1 MSSTFEKRERAEE
14 AKYARDA
21 EVDFK
26 VNAKRNKLLGLW
38 AAGLIGLS
46 GEEAE
51 LFARQTVLADFEEPG
66 PEDVLRQVMKGLE
79 DANVRI
85 TEVEVRDKMEGLMK
99 VAREQVES

>member
-1 MSSTFEKRERAEE
+1 MSSTFEKRGKAQE

-38 AAGLIGLS
+38 AAELIGLS

-66 PEDVLRQVMKGLE
+66 QEDVLSMLVSM
-79 DANVRI
+79 
-85 TEVEVRDKMEGLMK
+85 RDVL
-99 VAREQVES
+99 R